1 MEKEEACITS
11 MQLKLE
17 IDLPAFLKAIQK
29 CSGDVFFE
37 TAEGD
42 RLDLKSILSQFVFTA
57 AVATRLSD
65 APGQICCDGQD
76 LPLLREFLVV

>member
-1 MEKEEACITS
+1 MEKEETIMTS
-11 MQLKLE
+11 MQLKPE

-29 CSGDVFFE
+29 CAGDVFFE
-37 TAEGD
+37 TAQGD

-57 AVATRLSD
+57 AVAARLSE

-76 LPLLREFLVV
+76 LPLLRDFLMA